1 MSIEDPRLSSIDNTS
16 AVDEFDSAVE
26 QHLGFVR
33 ETVDGIEVAQAETPD
48 TGRTD
53 RLPAQAPVETAAAVI
68 PGEISPDAENVVT
81 LPAGIELDN
90 LEFAVEGDN
99 LVLVLAD
106 GTEIVVLGGAANI
119 PTFVI
124 GDVELPQVALFA
136 ALEGSNIN
144 VAAGPDGTFSAQG
157 SPSSSRNFTDNP
169 IDAGPE
175 DLALADLLGDTD
187 FGDDVQGNAIFGG
200 SGTPSIP
207 LEIALTEPFIYDEAV
222 IADDDTGNQIIT
234 GILPFN
240 PGPDFGTIS
249 RVNFAGAINVDEEG
263 LGPQILTGFTS
274 GGRPITVTSFAAPAD
289 GADLD
294 FVALEGR
301 DSEGTLVFTLT
312 ITNRETGAFEFEL
325 IGKLDHPDAGA
336 DGTQDD
342 LDDLLRLSFTY
353 TVTDLDGDSVTGSF
367 SIDVMDDAPTFGEAD
382 AGAVDEDYLYNGNI
396 DGEGDSDGLPPKGDV
411 ARLFEVSEPSSGG
424 AYAAGSLGINW
435 GADNGN
441 TGGNAG
447 LTGATGDRGVA
458 FTQST
463 LDALILKGLKSD
475 GVTLQYA
482 ISADGTTIVAYKPY
496 IGEPQYAKVAAFEGE
511 GSETELAGNMPEY
524 SGEPV
529 FIVSVSDIATN
540 GTYEFNLVG
549 NIDHPDTS
557 TEDDV
562 AIDFAFTVQD
572 SDGDTASSSFT
583 VTVNDDS
590 PIAEVSAVALTV
602 AENDIKNRLSIG
614 SDPFNQENGEDSRS
628 LPALLGVGFASTV
641 SGELASS
648 VSFGADGAA
657 AGGGFSFTSDAIS
670 KLNDMGLL
678 SKGSS
683 VVFTTINGVI
693 VGYVNNAF
701 GGFQPLIDRPVMS
714 IQLDKQTGEFVFR
727 LYDQLD
733 HVKDSDVAENTVLA
747 TKAGGTLENLDFG
760 KIIQATDGDG
770 DRIPLDGK
778 LVITIKDDIPE
789 LSGKTEARTVDED
802 DIRTSQSLGTSPAD
816 GQGDG
821 SWTGGP
827 GQNGNGGAFIDGSLA
842 YLVKGGAD
850 DTVKFSFIDE
860 DAARDALE
868 ALGLKSKG
876 QELSYDIRDGVL
888 YAFDNAGP
896 HQGVSYD
903 NGDRLVFK
911 LTLGENGSYTFEL
924 VDQLDHD
931 KGKGQN
937 TDLQDGLPRGDVEAI
952 DFGSIIKFT
961 DFDGDSVV
969 LKGAF
974 SVTIRDD
981 VPELSGAKISRT
993 VDEDDIRTSQSLG
1006 TSPADGQ
1013 GDGSWTG
1020 GPGQN
1025 GYGGAFIDGSLAGL
1039 VKGGADDTVKFSFVD
1054 EDAARDALEAL
1065 GLKSKGQ
1072 ELSYDIRDGV
1082 LYAFDNAGPHQGVS
1096 YDNGDRLVFKLT
1108 LGENGSYTFE
1118 LVDQLD
1124 HDTGKGQNTD
1134 LQDGLPRGD
1143 VEAIDFGSII
1153 KVTDFDGDS
1162 VVLKGA
1168 FSVTIRDD
1176 VPEAV
1181 ARNTSATL
1189 VVDETSGQQN
1199 DDLGYSLSLFN
1210 TVANKGTDPNMAAQ
1224 YARQTNFVAADI
1236 DGGADD
1242 DVKVD
1247 WSLKLNG
1254 SNGLASGLMTTE
1266 GRSIMLFLEGDL
1278 IVGRYDS
1285 PSDGNT
1291 SVNSSDPAAFALHLS
1306 DNGTLSLV
1314 QYVSIRHDDPA
1325 DHDEH
1330 NDAADGNLSTVLQ
1343 TLAGK
1348 INAVL
1353 TVTDFDGD
1361 KAVSEIAIGDRIQFE
1376 DDGPVASGAA
1386 VTKTADEDDLYNA
1399 QSQGTSPDGDSELA
1413 LLGLGFAATVRGS
1426 IGSVVNF
1433 GADGAAAGG
1442 GYLLAANAAA
1452 TMMTLGLESKGG
1464 DLSYQVFG
1472 NAILA
1477 YVNGGNSAA
1486 FDSIFDRPVFSLEL
1500 DPQTG
1505 DFVYRQYDQLDHVA
1519 GGAENTALHSASGS
1533 LTGIDFGAII
1543 DAKDGDGDTVNLT
1556 GKLTINVVDDVP
1568 EVAIWTDRTVT
1579 IDETDYRQNDD
1590 TTSQTVAA
1598 QFAGVLRVGSD
1609 IDMLQSPIFA
1619 KDDVVDLSYV
1629 TGADENVTKSLT
1641 LQIDNAASG
1650 VQTTSGQDIVL
1661 FLEGGLVVGRVGGAQ
1676 GVAAFAIA
1684 IDSDGGVSVAQYM
1697 SLKHPNTGN
1706 ADEGID
1712 LTGKISAVFSVK
1724 DFDGDTVTKS
1734 VSIGNKIVFEDDGP
1748 TVGSNALIQ
1757 LDDDALAGGNP
1768 GGPSDDVETAVLSGT
1783 LSHEGGADGVASI
1796 LWAPNG
1802 INVPYGFWFELSAD
1816 SKTMTITQ
1824 NQGGSYVPV
1833 FKAVITDTLT
1843 GAYEVTQLAPVMHSQ
1858 GTMPGTEDNVQIGF
1872 QYRVTDGDGDVATGT
1887 LNFNVDDDTP
1897 KAGANATIQLD
1908 DDALAY
1914 GNAGGTGD
1922 DVETSVLTGILAHSG
1937 GADGT
1942 ASVLWAPNGLT
1953 IPYGFWFELSADSK
1967 TMTITQD
1974 QNGTYVPVFKA
1985 VIIDASTGAYQLTQL
2000 APVDHKVS
2008 GTEDNLEVSFQY
2020 RVTDKDGDVDTGTLT
2035 VNIDDDT
2042 PTGGAGTTAWL
2053 NDDALTGGNPGGT
2066 GDNGLANTSNVL
2078 KHSFGADGA
2087 GSIAWTG
2094 ISVVGGGNAADFTS
2108 SVSPDGKTLQVFQ
2121 AGNLVITGVLNPL
2134 TGQYTLTQN
2143 APIDHLPGGDENEVK
2158 FQFKYDVTDGDGDVA
2173 PGYIW
2178 VNVDDDTPTGG
2189 AGTTA
2194 WLNDDALTGG
2204 NPGGTGDNGL
2214 ANTSNVLK
2222 HSFGADGAGSIA
2234 WTGISVV
2241 GGGNAADF
2249 TSSVSPDGKTLQVF
2263 QAGNLVITGVLN
2275 PLTGQYTLTQNAP
2288 IDHLPG
2294 GDENEVKFQF
2304 KYDVTDGDGDVA
2316 PGYIWVNVD
2325 DDTPTGGAGTTAWL
2339 NDDTLSGGNPGG
2351 AGDHGL
2357 ANTTNVLKHSFG
2369 ADGPGGIAWTG
2380 ISVTG
2385 GGNQADFASTVSA
2398 DGKTMQVYQGNTLV
2412 ITAVL
2417 NPLTGQ
2423 YTLTQNAPI
2432 DHVKGGDENEVQFQ
2446 FKYDVTDGDGD
2457 VAPGYIWVNV
2467 DDDTPMAKGLAEV
2480 GSLSETGLPTVSF
2493 DFGDLNVSVG
2503 ADKKGTHVEI
2513 GTLNGQPI
2521 INSNLTSDGV
2531 PLEYIVRTTNGVD
2544 QELVAFKAGSTADN
2558 PVFIVAVLHPGS
2570 FATTLFQNLDHLGSN
2585 DDVLALNLVAR
2596 VFDGDGD
2603 YVDQPFTINV
2613 NDSEPTA
2620 IDLTSVM
2627 DENQSIEIALTE
2639 GTHFSFG
2646 ADTTGTALSIGA
2658 VTLSDG
2664 PSGVTLGT
2672 PSVTFDPST
2681 NKISIVPGAAF
2692 DALAA
2697 GQTVV
2702 LHIPYTVKDGDND
2715 TITKDIAVTVTGTND
2730 APVITV
2736 ASGDSAASE
2745 LRETDAGLAATGAL
2759 TVTDVDVTDVVTAA
2773 VTFLEVS
2780 GPDYGTNLTHQELN
2794 SYFKVT
2800 PGTVLDGSQTSGS
2813 LTWKFDSENQAFDFL
2828 AANTRL
2834 VLKYTITVTDS
2845 SGATDTQIVEI
2856 GINGTNDLPTISA
2869 SVPVHLVEEGYQ
2881 QAGVASSSATLTID
2895 DVDGTASYDA
2905 NALSTGGWTAGND
2918 GTWTKTGAYGVATL
2932 SAGTN
2937 TITYVLNNSLANS
2950 LGVNDHPQ
2958 ETFTV
2963 PVQDSKGAVASIN
2976 VSFIIDGTNDAPVV
2990 SGAVTGAVT
2999 EGGVSSTLN
3008 ALANAT
3014 DPEGSPLSVI
3024 NIAALPAGVTYDVAT
3039 KSFTLDPTH
3048 SAYASL
3054 AAGAQTTVTV
3064 SYQVSDGAAATPAE
3078 VSWVVTG
3085 IANNAAPTVVGEA
3098 IYINSYDTKIPDWV
3112 LLLND
3117 SDPNAGDVL
3126 SVSAVPGSAALFD
3139 SVNDTG
3145 TTTTYT
3151 DSSTLFGADPGGSF
3165 QYTVSD
3171 GNGGTSSPA
3180 TASLTRVFGSTIETG
3195 NGDSIAV
3202 GGDWDDTIKGGNGK
3216 DVLVGGAGNDTL
3228 NGGNASDILYGGLGA
3243 DRLTGGNGP
3252 DTFKFDAGD
3261 SGATSLSLGTIFS
3274 AGSVSGYDT
3283 VVDFKNID
3291 KLDLPVTPIVAANTV
3306 GRVNGADAVGS
3317 TGFLSSP
3324 VTVSYHSITNGV
3336 ITFYSASSGGVISI
3350 NSNATLAAV
3359 AKYLQSND
3367 LGEAG
3372 TTVAFKT
3379 DFLEGNADDTFI
3391 YQQVGDTPDPQRDM
3405 LIGLADVT
3413 ISDLNTLVANGQVDP
3428 IILDLDKNGFAFSSI
3443 DNGVTFD
3450 INADGKADQIAWT
3463 SDDGILAYDVDGNGL
3478 IDNGSE
3484 IFTPNF
3490 NGGAYASGVAALA
3503 SLDLNGDG
3511 KIDAND
3517 AAFEKLSIW
3526 VDANNNGVSD
3536 EGELSSLTDHGVT
3549 SISLTTDQTGGTEDD
3564 QTIFAAGEFTFAD
3577 GSTGNFVEVGFET
3590 IFGSDMSDA
3599 LTVIGTDGD
3608 DILHGG
3614 MGQVL
3619 MTGGAGADT
3628 FVFDETALS
3637 ELDVADVITDFSTEE
3652 GDVLDVTAL
3661 LDSLLGEQATAET
3674 AASHLRTTVEDG
3686 NTTVSVQTGVDTWK
3700 DVVVLHN
3707 HDTAVKI
3714 LFDDKHASTIVH
3726 D

>member
-26 QHLGFVR
+26 QHLGFAQ

-48 TGRTD
+48 AGRTD
-53 RLPAQAPVETAAAVI
+53 RLPAQAPVETAAAI
-68 PGEISPDAENVVT
+68 LPGEISPDAENVVT

-124 GDVELPQVALFA
+124 GDLELPQVALFA

-157 SPSSSRNFTDNP
+157 SPTSSRNFNDNP

-175 DLALADLLGDTD
+175 DLALADLLDDTD
-187 FGDDVQGNAIFGG
+187 FGDDAQGNAIFGG

-222 IADDDTGNQIIT
+222 IADGDAGNQIIT
-234 GILPFN
+234 GVLPFN

-274 GGRPITVTSFAAPAD
+274 GGRPITVTSFAAPVD

-301 DSEGTLVFTLT
+301 DSEGTLIFTLT

-325 IGKLDHPDAGA
+325 IGKIDHPDAGA
-336 DGTQDD
+336 DGAQDD
-342 LDDLLRLSFTY
+342 LDDLLRLGFTY

-382 AGAVDEDYLYNGNI
+382 AGAVDEDYLDNGNVDGEDDI
-396 DGEGDSDGLPPKGDV
+396 DGFPPKEE
-411 ARLFEVSEPSSGG
+411 AFRLLEVSEPSSGG
-424 AYAAGSLGINW
+424 TVATGSLGINW

-441 TGGNAG
+441 VGGNAG
-447 LTGATGDRGVA
+447 LTGAADDRGVA
-458 FTQST
+458 FTKAT
-463 LDALILKGLKSD
+463 IDALNAKGLKSD
-475 GVTLQYA
+475 GVTLQYDL
-482 ISADGTTIVAYKPY
+482 SPDGTTIVAYKPND
-496 IGEPQYAKVAAFEGE
+496 GE
-511 GSETELAGNMPEY
+511 
-524 SGEPV
+524 GEPV
-529 FIVSVSDIATN
+529 FTVTVSDIAAN
-540 GTYEFNLVG
+540 GSYKFNLLG

-557 TEDDV
+557 TEDDI
-562 AIDFAFTVQD
+562 AIEFAFTVQD

-590 PIAEVSAVALTV
+590 PILVGDAEAITLTV
-602 AENDIKNRLSIG
+602 DEDDIDTSTSTGSAPNDGDQTDGSFTGAPGVNTGGPANATSTTGSLLS
-614 SDPFNQENGEDSRS
+614 
-628 LPALLGVGFASTV
+628 LV
-641 SGELASS
+641 S
-648 VSFGADGAA
+648 VGADENVTFSLISIAA
-657 AGGGFSFTSDAIS
+657 ARTYLESLGLTSNGLPLGFDIDESGKITGFVNSQAPGQAVPGQEYNAGPDRLVFEFEVNADGTFKFS
-670 KLNDMGLL
+670 L
-678 SKGSS
+678 S
-683 VVFTTINGVI
+683 
-693 VGYVNNAF
+693 
-701 GGFQPLIDRPVMS
+701 
-714 IQLDKQTGEFVFR
+714 
-727 LYDQLD
+727 DQLD
-733 HVKDSDVAENTVLA
+733 HIEDDGNGE
-747 TKAGGTLENLDFG
+747 TLTIDFG
-760 KIIQATDGDG
+760 SVLQVNDGDG
-770 DRIPLDGK
+770 DSVK
-778 LVITIKDDIPE
+778 LTNLVKVNITDDAPV
-789 LSGKTEARTVDED
+789 LSGARISRTVDED
-802 DIRTSQSLGTSPAD
+802 DIETGQSIGTSPND
-816 GQGDG
+816 GNGDG
-821 SWTGGP
+821 SFTGSPSNNQPGP
-827 GQNGNGGAFIDGSLA
+827 GFISGSLA
-842 YLVKGGAD
+842 GLVKGGAD
-850 DTVKFSFIDE
+850 DTVKFAFIDE

-896 HQGVSYD
+896 YQGVSYD

-931 KGKGQN
+931 AGKGQN
-937 TDLQDGLPRGDVEAI
+937 TDLQDGLPGGDVEAI
-952 DFGSIIKFT
+952 DFGSIIKAT

-1006 TSPADGQ
+1006 TSPADGES
-1013 GDGSWTG
+1013 DGSWTG
-1020 GPGQN
+1020 GPGQGGN
-1025 GYGGAFIDGSLAGL
+1025 GGAFIDGSLSGL
-1039 VKGGADDTVKFSFVD
+1039 VKGGADDTVKFAFID

-1082 LYAFDNAGPHQGVS
+1082 LYAFDNAGPYQGVS

-1124 HDTGKGQNTD
+1124 HDAGKGQNTD

-1153 KVTDFDGDS
+1153 KATDFDGDS

-1176 VPEAV
+1176 VPELSGAKISRTVDEDDIRTSQSLGTSPADGESDGSWTGGPGQGGNGGAFIDGSLSGLVKGGADDTVKFAFIDEDAARDALEALGLKSKGQELSYDIRDGVLYAFDNAGPYQGVSYDNGDRLVFKLTLGENGSYTFELVDQLDHDHPFDDRGDGQGIADENFDLQDGVRNADVTAINFGKLITATDYDGDSISLDGAFSIKVRDDIPEAV

-1199 DDLGYSLSLFN
+1199 DDVAGSITLFN
-1210 TVANKGTDPNMAAQ
+1210 GVANKGTDPNMSAQ
-1224 YARQTNFVAADI
+1224 YAQQASFVAADI

-1266 GRSIMLFLEGDL
+1266 GRSIVLFLEGDL
-1278 IVGRYDS
+1278 IVGRYDR
-1285 PSDGNT
+1285 PMDGNT

-1361 KAVSEIAIGDRIQFE
+1361 KAVSEIAVGDRIQFE
-1376 DDGPVASGAA
+1376 DDGPVVSGAA

-1426 IGSVVNF
+1426 VGSVVNF

-1442 GYLLAANAAA
+1442 GFLLTANAAA
-1452 TMMTLGLESKGG
+1452 TMTTLGLESKGG

-1519 GGAENTALHSASGS
+1519 GGAENTALQGASGP
-1533 LTGIDFGAII
+1533 LAGIDFGAII
-1543 DAKDGDGDTVNLT
+1543 IAKDGDGDIVNLT
-1556 GKLTINVVDDVP
+1556 GKLTINVVDDIP

-1598 QFAGVLRVGSD
+1598 QFAGLANVGSD

-1619 KDDVVDLSYV
+1619 RDDVIDLSYV

-1676 GVAAFAIA
+1676 GAAAFAIA
-1684 IDSDGGVSVAQYM
+1684 IDSDGDVSVAQYM
-1697 SLKHPNTGN
+1697 SLKHPNTGS

-1712 LTGKISAVFSVK
+1712 LSGKISAVFSVK

-1748 TVGSNALIQ
+1748 TVTPYEVNTMRIIS
-1757 LDDDALAGGNP
+1757 DDDTVVGANGNP
-1768 GGPSDDVETAVLSGT
+1768 GFGSNPSDGSGSDSKEYNKTGTLKFSAGADGGTVAWNLDNISADSGAAGITFSVTQSGT
-1783 LSHEGGADGVASI
+1783 LLI
-1796 LWAPNG
+1796 
-1802 INVPYGFWFELSAD
+1802 F
-1816 SKTMTITQ
+1816 Q
-1824 NQGGSYVPV
+1824 NQGGVSPVQVAQVTLDAVTGKYVYTQTANLLHTAGGDENEAS
-1833 FKAVITDTLT
+1833 FTL
-1843 GAYEVTQLAPVMHSQ
+1843 
-1858 GTMPGTEDNVQIGF
+1858 GF
-1872 QYRVTDGDGDVATGT
+1872 TVTDGDGDKANGKLT
-1887 LNFNVDDDTP
+1887 L
-1897 KAGANATIQLD
+1897 L
-1908 DDALAY
+1908 
-1914 GNAGGTGD
+1914 
-1922 DVETSVLTGILAHSG
+1922 
-1937 GADGT
+1937 
-1942 ASVLWAPNGLT
+1942 
-1953 IPYGFWFELSADSK
+1953 
-1967 TMTITQD
+1967 
-1974 QNGTYVPVFKA
+1974 
-1985 VIIDASTGAYQLTQL
+1985 
-2000 APVDHKVS
+2000 
-2008 GTEDNLEVSFQY
+2008 
-2020 RVTDKDGDVDTGTLT
+2020 
-2035 VNIDDDT
+2035 IDDDT

-2053 NDDALTGGNPGGT
+2053 NDDALAGGNPGGTGDNGLANTSNVLKHSFGADGAGSIAWTGISVVGGGNAADFTSSVSPDGKTLQVFQAGNLVITGVLNPLTGQYTLTQNAPIDHLPGGDENEVKFQFKYDVTDGDGDVAPGYIWVNADDDTPTGGAGTTAWLNDDALAGGNPGGT

-2178 VNVDDDTPTGG
+2178 VNVDDDTP
-2189 AGTTA
+2189 
-2194 WLNDDALTGG
+2194 
-2204 NPGGTGDNGL
+2204 
-2214 ANTSNVLK
+2214 
-2222 HSFGADGAGSIA
+2222 
-2234 WTGISVV
+2234 
-2241 GGGNAADF
+2241 
-2249 TSSVSPDGKTLQVF
+2249 
-2263 QAGNLVITGVLN
+2263 
-2275 PLTGQYTLTQNAP
+2275 
-2288 IDHLPG
+2288 
-2294 GDENEVKFQF
+2294 
-2304 KYDVTDGDGDVA
+2304 
-2316 PGYIWVNVD
+2316 
-2325 DDTPTGGAGTTAWL
+2325 
-2339 NDDTLSGGNPGG
+2339 
-2351 AGDHGL
+2351 
-2357 ANTTNVLKHSFG
+2357 
-2369 ADGPGGIAWTG
+2369 
-2380 ISVTG
+2380 
-2385 GGNQADFASTVSA
+2385 
-2398 DGKTMQVYQGNTLV
+2398 
-2412 ITAVL
+2412 
-2417 NPLTGQ
+2417 
-2423 YTLTQNAPI
+2423 
-2432 DHVKGGDENEVQFQ
+2432 
-2446 FKYDVTDGDGD
+2446 
-2457 VAPGYIWVNV
+2457 
-2467 DDDTPMAKGLAEV
+2467 MAKGLAQV

-2493 DFGDLNVSVG
+2493 DFGDLNVGIG

-2513 GTLNGQPI
+2513 GTLNGQPV

-2544 QELVAFKAGSTADN
+2544 QELVAFKSGSSADD
-2558 PVFIVAVLHPGS
+2558 PVFIVAVLRPAS
-2570 FATTLFQNLDHLGSN
+2570 FATTLFQNVDHLGSN
-2585 DDVLALNLVAR
+2585 DNVLALNLVAR

-2603 YVDQPFTINV
+2603 YVDQPFTINI

-2620 IDLTSVM
+2620 LDLTAAM
-2627 DENQSIEIALTE
+2627 GENQSIEIPLTE
-2639 GTHFSFG
+2639 GTNFSFG
-2646 ADTTGTALSIGA
+2646 ADSTDAEVSIGT

-2664 PSGVTLGT
+2664 PLGVTLGT
-2672 PSVTFDPST
+2672 PSVTFDPNT
-2681 NKISIVPGAAF
+2681 NKISIVPGTAF

-2702 LHIPYTVKDGDND
+2702 LHIPYTVMDGDGD

-2730 APVITV
+2730 GPIVANAIADQSIQEEGTV
-2736 ASGDSAASE
+2736 NFTVPANAFGDVDSASLSYTAT
-2745 LRETDAGLAATGAL
+2745 LDNGDALPSWLTFNAATRAFSGTAPLDYNGAIDVKVTASDGSESVSDTFKL
-2759 TVTDVDVTDVVTAA
+2759 TVT
-2773 VTFLEVS
+2773 
-2780 GPDYGTNLTHQELN
+2780 
-2794 SYFKVT
+2794 
-2800 PGTVLDGSQTSGS
+2800 
-2813 LTWKFDSENQAFDFL
+2813 
-2828 AANTRL
+2828 
-2834 VLKYTITVTDS
+2834 
-2845 SGATDTQIVEI
+2845 
-2856 GINGTNDLPTISA
+2856 
-2869 SVPVHLVEEGYQ
+2869 PV
-2881 QAGVASSSATLTID
+2881 
-2895 DVDGTASYDA
+2895 
-2905 NALSTGGWTAGND
+2905 
-2918 GTWTKTGAYGVATL
+2918 
-2932 SAGTN
+2932 
-2937 TITYVLNNSLANS
+2937 
-2950 LGVNDHPQ
+2950 
-2958 ETFTV
+2958 
-2963 PVQDSKGAVASIN
+2963 
-2976 VSFIIDGTNDAPVV
+2976 NDAPVLSDV
-2990 SGAVTGAVT
+2990 GGTLAYT
-2999 EGGVSSTLN
+2999 EGQTARVIDGSITITDVDDTN
-3008 ALANAT
+3008 IEGAT
-3014 DPEGSPLSVI
+3014 VQIS
-3024 NIAALPAGVTYDVAT
+3024 NN
-3039 KSFTLDPTH
+3039 
-3048 SAYASL
+3048 YAS
-3054 AAGAQTTVTV
+3054 GQ
-3064 SYQVSDGAAATPAE
+3064 
-3078 VSWVVTG
+3078 
-3085 IANNAAPTVVGEA
+3085 
-3098 IYINSYDTKIPDWV
+3098 
-3112 LLLND
+3112 
-3117 SDPNAGDVL
+3117 DVL
-3126 SVSAVPGSAALFD
+3126 SFTDQNGITGNWNAATGTLTLSGSASKANYELALESIKYQNTSD
-3139 SVNDTG
+3139 NP
-3145 TTTTYT
+3145 
-3151 DSSTLFGADPGGSF
+3151 STASR
-3165 QYTVSD
+3165 TVSFSVTD
-3171 GNGGTSSPA
+3171 GDASSHVGTVSVTVTA
-3180 TASLTRVFGSTIETG
+3180 TASKIEG
-3195 NGDSIAV
+3195 NALDNTLSGTA
-3202 GGDWDDTIKGGNGK
+3202 GDDTILGYFGDDDISGGN
-3216 DVLVGGAGNDTL
+3216 GNDTL
-3228 NGGNASDILYGGLGA
+3228 IGGLGW
-3243 DRLTGGNGP
+3243 DTVSGGGGN
-3252 DTFKFDAGD
+3252 DAFVLEGSSSAYD
-3261 SGATSLSLGTIFS
+3261 IITDFVSADDILHFINFSLANHSGAGAINSVVTINGNGNLGGGNNDTNISGADLVVLNVNADIANS
-3274 AGSVSGYDT
+3274 ASEINV
-3283 VVDFKNID
+3283 I
-3291 KLDLPVTPIVAANTV
+3291 LDAQRGTFDGGVFVLAYAQY
-3306 GRVNGADAVGS
+3306 NGANKVALYYDGDANG
-3317 TGFLSSP
+3317 TSSGARLVAIFP
-3324 VTVSYHSITNGV
+3324 NYNSVTTNGAPN
-3336 ITFYSASSGGVISI
+3336 IAADFAAISNI
-3350 NSNATLAAV
+3350 A
-3359 AKYLQSND
+3359 
-3367 LGEAG
+3367 
-3372 TTVAFKT
+3372 
-3379 DFLEGNADDTFI
+3379 
-3391 YQQVGDTPDPQRDM
+3391 
-3405 LIGLADVT
+3405 
-3413 ISDLNTLVANGQVDP
+3413 DP

-3463 SDDGILAYDVDGNGL
+3463 SDDGILAYDIDGNGL

-3484 IFTPNF
+3484 MFTPDF
-3490 NGGAYASGVAALA
+3490 NGGAFASGVAALA
-3503 SLDLNGDG
+3503 SLDSNGDG
-3511 KIDAND
+3511 KIDASDD
-3517 AAFEKLSIW
+3517 AFSKLSVW

-3549 SISLTTDQTGGTEDD
+3549 SISLTTNQTGGTEDD
-3564 QTIFAAGEFTFAD
+3564 QTIFAEGEFTFAD
-3577 GSTGNFVEVGFET
+3577 GSTGNFVEVGFDT
-3590 IFGSDMSDA
+3590 IFGSDLSDG

-3614 MGQVL
+3614 MGQVV

-3637 ELDVADVITDFSTEE
+3637 ELDVADVITDFNSDE

-3674 AASHLRTTVEDG
+3674 AASHLRATVEDG
-3686 NTTVSVQTGVDTWK
+3686 NTTVSVQTGADTWK
-3700 DVVVLHN
+3700 DVVVLNN
-3707 HDTAVKI
+3707 HDTAVKV
-3714 LFDDKHASTIVH
+3714 LFDDKHSVTVSH